1 MHISQLVR
9 GLECEIVGEDCKI
22 SGLNYDSRKVQ
33 PGDVFFAI
41 RGFKTD
47 GHNMLNKQQPTG
59 CCCSGG
65 SFQCLMLRSRKSLFQ
80 IPELLWLRWQRLF
93 FSFLQAGSK

>member
-33 PGDVFFAI
+33 PGDVFLRYADLKQMVI
-41 RGFKTD
+41 
-47 GHNMLNKQQPTG
+47 NMLNKQQPTG
-59 CCCSGG
+59 
-65 SFQCLMLRSRKSLFQ
+65 
-80 IPELLWLRWQRLF
+80 LLL
-93 FSFLQAGSK
+93 

>member
-33 PGDVFFAI
+33 PETFLRYADLKQMVI
-41 RGFKTD
+41 
-47 GHNMLNKQQPTG
+47 NMLNKQQPTG
-59 CCCSGG
+59 
-65 SFQCLMLRSRKSLFQ
+65 
-80 IPELLWLRWQRLF
+80 LLL
-93 FSFLQAGSK
+93 